1 MSDPYT
7 EKRRE
12 PRGPGHGS
20 VRIRWENPKPF
31 EVEGRLKDYSPS
43 GFRMR
48 HSSHDLTA
56 GQLVEFQ
63 HFASK
68 GHARVVWTRI
78 TGDAVETGFLVV
90 DGR

>member
-1 MSDPYT
+1 MNDSSYH

-20 VRIRWENPKPF
+20 VLIRWENPKPQV
-31 EVEGRLKDYSPS
+31 VEGRLKDYSPS

-48 HSSHDLTA
+48 HNSHSLAA
-56 GQLVEFQ
+56 GQLVEFT

-68 GHARVVWTRI
+68 GKARVVWTRI
-78 TGDAVETGFLVV
+78 TGEAVETGFLVV
-90 DGR
+90 EH

>member
-1 MSDPYT
+1 MSESFM

-20 VRIRWENPKPF
+20 VRVRWDNPKPF

-48 HSSHDLTA
+48 HNSHDISA
-56 GQLVEFQ
+56 GLLVEFT
-63 HFASK
+63 HFAAK
-68 GHARVVWTRI
+68 GKARVVWTRI
-78 TGDAVETGFLVV
+78 TGDAVESGFLVV
-90 DGR
+90 